1 MKMRLRCVF
10 PCIAGLTL
18 LTLSIAVAPAAK
30 GQTVISNETLVT
42 TTFVVNKQ
50 DATAKCGK
58 PGCHAKTTVL
68 TAIPVTCP
76 VPTGQT
82 CTFHIFM
89 DTKTSITSHCGT
101 EGCLGPGP
109 AGSYQFLVDGT
120 APTIGPTD
128 ENGYYLFAKNV
139 VSTSND
145 GSFYR
150 YASRQG
156 YPASVLA
163 GVTNSSSNNHTI
175 DVNLACADA
184 NHEGGC
190 EVTARWST
198 TRVDVFEP

>member
-1 MKMRLRCVF
+1 MTFRQWFPYIGGFALAALILTASSMK
-10 PCIAGLTL
+10 A
-18 LTLSIAVAPAAK
+18 
-30 GQTVISNETLVT
+30 QTVITNETLVT

-68 TAIPVTCP
+68 TSIPVTCP
-76 VPTGQT
+76 APTGQT

-89 DTKTSITSHCGT
+89 DTKTSITFHCGT
-101 EGCLGPGP
+101 TGCIGPGP
-109 AGSYQFLVDGT
+109 AGSYQFLVDGA

-139 VSTSND
+139 QSDSND
-145 GSFYR
+145 GRGFYH

-163 GVTNSSSNNHTI
+163 SVTNSSSNNHTI
-175 DVNLACADA
+175 DVNLACEDA
-184 NHEGGC
+184 NHFGGC

-198 TRVDVFEP
+198 MRVDVFEP